1 MSNKVSY
8 SVVNTHKSMLINTLP
23 YFGVLW
29 VKEPLLLPKL
39 MKGYFNLNP
48 SRPKVRTSWDVSK
61 VLCFLRNL
69 MPVHEISL
77 RLLTFKLIA
86 LIALT
91 TASRAQTLLAL
102 DLRYMSVFADKVIFQ
117 IQKLLKTCKPGT
129 PVHRVVLH
137 KFSDNRLCVVSTLHE
152 YLKRTKN
159 NRKSST
165 LFVSYKTFNPV
176 STCTLA
182 RWLKNV
188 LELSG
193 IRNFTAH
200 SFRGTSASV
209 AYSSGVSIKE
219 IMDAANWSSS
229 KTFFKFYYKEVNIAG
244 CDTDGNF
251 VNTVLNR

>member
-1 MSNKVSY
+1 
-8 SVVNTHKSMLINTLP
+8 MLINTLP

-102 DLRYMSVFADKVIFQ
+102 DLRYMTMFADKVIFQ
-117 IQKLLKTCKPGT
+117 IQKL
-129 PVHRVVLH
+129 
-137 KFSDNRLCVVSTLHE
+137 
-152 YLKRTKN
+152 Y
-159 NRKSST
+159 
-165 LFVSYKTFNPV
+165 
-176 STCTLA
+176 
-182 RWLKNV
+182 
-188 LELSG
+188 
-193 IRNFTAH
+193 
-200 SFRGTSASV
+200 
-209 AYSSGVSIKE
+209 
-219 IMDAANWSSS
+219 
-229 KTFFKFYYKEVNIAG
+229 
-244 CDTDGNF
+244 
-251 VNTVLNR
+251 